1 MPPLTISS
9 VVGAGSDLIPALE
22 LLAPH
27 GQHWIDGIGYV
38 DDIELRVAAPGGDQV
53 ARTYAGR
60 STLLRLAGPLGGPYA
75 VIAVRASTTGLEM
88 IGGELVRARSGG
100 VTLAFHPVSP
110 RSPYRTRSLKC
121 LSCPSYLSPRAFW

>member
-38 DDIELRVAAPGGDQV
+38 DDIELGVAAPGGTMLP
-53 ARTYAGR
+53 AHMPGGR
-60 STLLRLAGPLGGPYA
+60 PCCVWLAPWGAPMP
-75 VIAVRASTTGLEM
+75 
-88 IGGELVRARSGG
+88 
-100 VTLAFHPVSP
+100 
-110 RSPYRTRSLKC
+110 
-121 LSCPSYLSPRAFW
+121 